1 MKEDEVVEQLHQEK
15 KELQAKLDKLEK
27 VVHTLNVDRKHGDT
41 RFVIHHLA

>member
-27 VVHTLNVDRKHGDT
+27 VLHSLNVDQRNSDA
-41 RFVIHHLA
+41 RFV